1 MMRSRS
7 LFGPAEQEREPLCEL
22 IVELGGTVVDEPD
35 EPDPV
40 LTVIRQ
46 LQGELLTHV
55 AGADD
60 HRVLRVAGQMPA
72 E

>member
-1 MMRSRS
+1 MMHFAQP
-7 LFGPAEQEREPLCEL
+7 FGTAEQEREPLCEL
-22 IVELGGTVVDEPD
+22 IVELGGTVVDEPH

-40 LTVIRQ
+40 FTVIRQ